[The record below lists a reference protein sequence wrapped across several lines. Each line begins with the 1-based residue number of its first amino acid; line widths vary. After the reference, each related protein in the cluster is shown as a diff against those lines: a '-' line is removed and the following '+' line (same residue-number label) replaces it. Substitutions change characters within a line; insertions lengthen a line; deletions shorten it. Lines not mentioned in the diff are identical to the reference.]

1 MVLAYI
7 KIMDSSGKAPKC
19 RNIHMTSN
27 SHDMGIGLYPP
38 KRLVNRYIIGISVVV
53 RLISI
58 RYSHFDLL
66 QFQSQR
72 WSDMLYVLNYS
83 ASLCSELER
92 SAAVYSNQVNYKV
105 IGHVNEYP
113 TMHCFGVPR
122 HTQSMRAFKILTEYF
137 WKFQWKLH
145 CGNVV
150 YMPYLTPVY
159 WSGLLVAMY

>member
-1 MVLAYI
+1 MN
-7 KIMDSSGKAPKC
+7 SSGKAQKC

-58 RYSHFDLL
+58 LYSHFDLL

-72 WSDMLYVLNYS
+72 WSDMLCVLNYS

-113 TMHCFGVPR
+113 TMRYFGIVNESIYDFVWVFLEIPVKNLWEFVCIVG
-122 HTQSMRAFKILTEYF
+122 MLLTC
-137 WKFQWKLH
+137 L
-145 CGNVV
+145 
-150 YMPYLTPVY
+150 M
-159 WSGLLVAMY
+159 